1 MVATKIGGSIYRY
14 HPAYPF
20 VYVAIIYYFTYRLMG
35 VLNGALL
42 IISIVVFIITKLRK
56 KREENRID
64 AQLQIVS
71 ESF

>member
-20 VYVAIIYYFTYRLMG
+20 VLMG